1 MDLMHFAQPA
11 EMYQRYFVPG
21 MFIPSAALLLDHAAL
36 RPGERVL
43 DVGCGTGIVSR
54 MAAPIVGK
62 SGHITGLDIGA
73 HMLAVARSLTPPEGA
88 AIEWLE
94 GDATNMPLPSATFD
108 AVVSQHALPF
118 MHDRAAAVREMRRV
132 LKPGGRAIVV
142 VWRALDLHPVFDV
155 LCRSVAH
162 HLGVPLSET
171 DIAFALPD
179 AEKFGDLFRAAR
191 FSKVDVLTDT
201 VTARFPDAENYVPLT
216 VATAPAAT
224 PAFKALREESRA
236 AVLEAVRADVEPVAR
251 QYRDGNSVKFPMFAN
266 IAVAIA

>member
-1 MDLMHFAQPA
+1 MNQMQLAQPA

-62 SGHITGLDIGA
+62 DGHITGLDIGA
-73 HMLAVARSLTPPEGA
+73 HMLAVARSLSPPEGT
-88 AIEWLE
+88 AIEWRE
-94 GDATNMPLPSATFD
+94 GDATNMPLATGSFD

-118 MHDRAAAVREMRRV
+118 MRDRAAAVREMRRV

-142 VWRALDLHPVFDV
+142 VWRALELHPVFDV

-179 AEKFGDLFRAAR
+179 EEKFGDLFRAAN
-191 FSKVDVLTDT
+191 FKTVDVHAET
-201 VTARFPDAENYVPLT
+201 VMARFADAKNYVELT
-216 VATAPAAT
+216 VSTAPAAT
-224 PAFKALREESRA
+224 PAFKALREEGRT
-236 AVLEAVRADVEPVAR
+236 AVLSAVRADVEPVAR
-251 QYRDGNSVKFPMFAN
+251 QYFDGDSVKFPMFAN
-266 IAVAIA
+266 VAVATA